1 LPNGNLSRSA
11 QITPSRALRDAVD
24 VKERD
29 RFIGRSHSN
38 SLRSAKF
45 VSEVADRLF
54 DFYKGE
60 PGVCRLVQPVDKSGQ
75 KGPGEWL
82 FDISIVESVPFLEGK
97 NKPRVNTTLI
107 WAVESEYSTRRQEFA
122 RDFGETIVRPCG
134 EPALP
139 QRFQS
144 SGGPREYFH
153 RTART

>member
-1 LPNGNLSRSA
+1 MEISPDQLRSLL
-11 QITPSRALRDAVD
+11 SRALRDAVD